1 MSSYLMYIV
10 FLIMCLLTGETLNIK
25 DAYNHPKF
33 YPEVDK
39 TTGFKTRYEQRER
52 RRRRRRKIR
61 EKDSLLQGMNEVLVK
76 CLIVFHYR
84 NVLCIPI
91 STDKGSKSNMHTC
104 THAHTR
110 THTHTHT
117 HTCSYVAWNTFF
129 AFC

>member
-1 MSSYLMYIV
+1 MYIV

-52 RRRRRRKIR
+52 RRRRRRRRKIR

-91 STDKGSKSNMHTC
+91 STDKGSKSHM
-104 THAHTR
+104 
-110 THTHTHT
+110 HTHT
-117 HTCSYVAWNTFF
+117 HTCSCVAWNTFC
-129 AFC
+129 FC